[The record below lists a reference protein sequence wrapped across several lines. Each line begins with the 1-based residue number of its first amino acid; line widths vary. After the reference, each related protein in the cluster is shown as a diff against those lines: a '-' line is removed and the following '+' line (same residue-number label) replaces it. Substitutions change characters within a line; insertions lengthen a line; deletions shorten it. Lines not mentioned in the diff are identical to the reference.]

1 MATQL
6 NIKDPVL
13 IERARELARRDGKPV
28 TATLRALVD
37 KAWDAKE
44 AERSDRLARMHQWA
58 DEVYA
63 QIPDDVKRMTSK
75 EIMDSIYD
83 DNEPDGFAR

>member
-6 NIKDPVL
+6 NIKDPIL

-37 KAWDAKE
+37 KEWASQQEDDE
-44 AERSDRLARMHQWA
+44 NRLARMRAFTRELQ
-58 DEVYA
+58 A
-63 QIPDDVKRMTSK
+63 QVPENLRHLTSK

-83 DNEPDGFAR
+83 EKELDGFAR